1 MKKIIAVL
9 LSLIICSLLPLVAS
23 AEEKASTNS
32 DVSAIKGTTVKFLV
46 TTQINDYLTDRS
58 NEYSIDYGV
67 KIKLLHA
74 NENDYY
80 IWLAT
85 QIAAGNSPD
94 IAFFDISNIDLF
106 QPINRITYYNS
117 AGFKNAIT
125 EPFKFKGNIFAVS
138 SPKFIGGRFLIYNKK
153 FFAEKNITTPD
164 EYYKSGRWNVGTFV
178 RVLRDLHNNIGN
190 FTTFSSDDSLI
201 DMLGNNVKNTLSFGN
216 DNFKYNGFDSKYV
229 QMHTQQMQ
237 LGSIGKYDITEFENG
252 NIAMVA
258 MPLSLGNNDI
268 YKEFENISIDIA
280 PLPENENMTA
290 FSDMGVWQS
299 FGIPKGAKNTPGAVS
314 FLEYLLD
321 ETNGK
326 YLKYIKNKT
335 ILKFMGELNKYSYNY
350 NYAKSIFTDEY
361 SDIMSISNAEQVN
374 TILES
379 KRNSINDKV
388 NRINSML
395 DEISYIEKYT
405 VSIENSDTSNGTVTE
420 SFIAEEGVIVTVSAN
435 PKIGCAFGGWFESGK
450 LVSKEKNYSFA
461 VTTDRNLKAIFYYRG
476 DINSDGEL
484 NILDLICLKKFFADP
499 LNNVVPSVYLDISD
513 DGKINSEDLAALRKN
528 LLLK

>member
-9 LSLIICSLLPLVAS
+9 LSIIICALLPLGAS
-23 AEEKASTNS
+23 AEEKTNKN
-32 DVSAIKGTTVKFLV
+32 SANSAFNGTIV
-46 TTQINDYLTDRS
+46 TILATQINDYLEDRI
-58 NEYSIDYGV
+58 NESSIDYGV
-67 KIKLLHA
+67 KIKLEYT
-74 NENDYY
+74 NEDNYY
-80 IWLAT
+80 YTLAAL
-85 QIAAGNSPD
+85 IAAGNSPD
-94 IAFFDISNIDLF
+94 IAFFNISNINLF

-125 EPFKFKGNIFAVS
+125 EPFKFKDNIFAVS
-138 SPKFIGGRFLIYNKK
+138 SPEFIGGRFLMYNREFFKK
-153 FFAEKNITTPD
+153 YNVDPPENYLMT
-164 EYYKSGRWNVGTFV
+164 GRWNTDT
-178 RVLRDLHNNIGN
+178 LYNLLNKLSYEKPSL
-190 FTTFSSDDSLI
+190 SSGDSLI
-201 DMLGNNVKNTLSFGN
+201 DMLGNNVKNTLSFDN
-216 DNFKYNGFDSKYV
+216 NNFKYNRFDSKYV
-229 QMHTQQMQ
+229 QIHSQQMQ

-252 NIAMVA
+252 NIAMITI
-258 MPLSLGNNDI
+258 PLSLGNNDI
-268 YKEFENISIDIA
+268 YKEFKNLDIA
-280 PLPENENMTA
+280 IVPLPENENMTA

-299 FGIPKGAKNTPGAVS
+299 FGIPKGVKNTPGAGS
-314 FLEYLLD
+314 FLKYLLD

-326 YLKYIKNKT
+326 YSEYIKNET

-361 SDIMSISNAEQVN
+361 NDIMGISDTEQVN
-374 TILES
+374 AILDS
-379 KRNSINDKV
+379 KSNSINYKV

-405 VSIENSDTSNGTVTE
+405 VSIENSDSSKGTVTE

-499 LNNVVPSVYLDISD
+499 LNNVVPSVYLDITD
-513 DGKINSEDLAALRKN
+513 DGRINSEDLAALRKK
-528 LLLK
+528 LLLQ

>member
-9 LSLIICSLLPLVAS
+9 LSLIICGLFPLGAS

-32 DVSAIKGTTVKFLV
+32 DVSAIKGTTVTVLV
-46 TTQINDYLTDRS
+46 TQINDYLTDRI

-67 KIKLLHA
+67 KIKLEYT

-80 IWLAT
+80 VRLAT

-117 AGFKNAIT
+117 AGFTNAIT

-138 SPKFIGGRFLIYNKK
+138 SPKFIGGRFLMYNRK
-153 FFAEKNITTPD
+153 FFKKYGITPPD
-164 EYYKSGRWNVGTFV
+164 WYYKSGSWNVGTFV
-178 RVLRDLHNNIGN
+178 RVLRDLHNIGN

-252 NIAMVA
+252 NIAMIA

-280 PLPENENMTA
+280 PLPEKENMTA

-299 FGIPKGAKNTPGAVS
+299 FGIPKRAKNTPGAVS

-350 NYAKSIFTDEY
+350 
-361 SDIMSISNAEQVN
+361 
-374 TILES
+374 L
-379 KRNSINDKV
+379 
-388 NRINSML
+388 
-395 DEISYIEKYT
+395 
-405 VSIENSDTSNGTVTE
+405 
-420 SFIAEEGVIVTVSAN
+420 
-435 PKIGCAFGGWFESGK
+435 
-450 LVSKEKNYSFA
+450 
-461 VTTDRNLKAIFYYRG
+461 
-476 DINSDGEL
+476 
-484 NILDLICLKKFFADP
+484 
-499 LNNVVPSVYLDISD
+499 
-513 DGKINSEDLAALRKN
+513 
-528 LLLK
+528 